1 MRRVLGLL
9 LLLLSAGELLLLQWA
24 GLMAGGTGFST
35 GQGLA
40 GLVVIGP
47 LNVALF
53 GMARRRIRAT
63 GIDLLLS
70 RAWMLGSLG
79 ALLASAL
86 LAGVFLAIAGGG
98 WLLDVEGSGG
108 PALAWV
114 GGAAVALGFGSV
126 LWGSSLGQRRVRVD
140 RVCLPLPDL
149 PPAFEA
155 LRIAHVSDLHIGPL
169 MRPPQLRDLVRQIN
183 ALEPDLLLIAGDIF
197 DFEPTVVEAGCR
209 ELAGLRARLGVYAVL
224 GNHDL
229 LAGADAVADGLG
241 RLTEIRLLRDEWVRL
256 EVDGAAL
263 ALAGLEDP
271 GEGWA
276 KRDFESPA
284 LERLAREIPEDLPRL
299 LLAHRPSFFAQ
310 AARLGFPLLLAGHTH
325 GGQVAL
331 PLAPHHNPS
340 RLMARWTRGHFEL
353 GESSLYVNR
362 GLGVAGLPL
371 RLNCPREIALI
382 RLSCSES
389 TSRRRPAAPLR

>member
-9 LLLLSAGELLLLQWA
+9 LLLLSAGELLLLQWV
-24 GLMAGGTGFST
+24 GLIAGGAGFSA

-40 GLVVIGP
+40 GLLAIGP

-53 GMARRRIRAT
+53 SLARRRIRAT
-63 GIDLLLS
+63 GIDLLFS
-70 RAWMLGSLG
+70 RTWILGSLG

-86 LAGVFLAIAGGG
+86 LAAVFLVIAGGG
-98 WLLDVEGSGG
+98 WMMGVEGAAR
-108 PALAWV
+108 PALVWA

-126 LWGSSLGQRRVRVD
+126 LWGSSLGQRRVRVE
-140 RVCLPLPDL
+140 RVCLPFPDL
-149 PPAFEA
+149 PPPLEA

-169 MRPPQLRDLVRQIN
+169 MRPAQLRDFVRQIN

-197 DFEPTVVEAGCR
+197 DFEPTAVEAGCR
-209 ELAGLRARLGVYAVL
+209 ELAELRARLGVFAVL

-229 LAGADAVADGLG
+229 FAGDDAVAEGLE
-241 RLTEIRLLRDEWVRL
+241 RLTEIRLLRDEWVRI

-271 GEGWA
+271 GKGWA
-276 KRDFESPA
+276 RRDFESPE

-299 LLAHRPSFFAQ
+299 LLAHRPSLFAQ
-310 AARLGFPLLLAGHTH
+310 AARLGFPVLLAGHTH

-340 RLMARWTRGHFEL
+340 LLMARWTRGHFKL
-353 GESSLYVNR
+353 GASSLYVNR
-362 GLGVAGLPL
+362 GLGMAGLPL